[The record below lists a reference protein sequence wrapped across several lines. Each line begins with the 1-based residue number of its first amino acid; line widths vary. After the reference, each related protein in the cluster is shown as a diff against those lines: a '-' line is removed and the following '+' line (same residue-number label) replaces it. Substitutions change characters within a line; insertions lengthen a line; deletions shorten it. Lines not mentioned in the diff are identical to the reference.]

1 MSIKK
6 RGAPATDST
15 PNPKQPNHIK
25 PKPAT
30 KQETCL
36 LALLNAGTNGLNT
49 LEANGLYGET
59 ALHSMISMFRNHHK
73 LIIGGERETVT
84 CRVGTPTQFVRYKL
98 SDEASIKTAKK
109 LIDTWR
115 KQRNA
120 TPLFSKA

>member
-15 PNPKQPNHIK
+15 PNPNQPNHVK

-30 KQETCL
+30 KQEICL

-49 LEANGLYGET
+49 MEANRLYGET
-59 ALHSMISMFRNHHK
+59 ALHSMISIFRNHYGI
-73 LIIGGERETVT
+73 IIGGERETVI
-84 CRVGTPTQFVRYKL
+84 CRVGTPTTFARYKL
-98 SDEASIKTAKK
+98 SDDASIKAVKK
-109 LIDTWR
+109 LIDYWR
-115 KQRNA
+115 NKRNA